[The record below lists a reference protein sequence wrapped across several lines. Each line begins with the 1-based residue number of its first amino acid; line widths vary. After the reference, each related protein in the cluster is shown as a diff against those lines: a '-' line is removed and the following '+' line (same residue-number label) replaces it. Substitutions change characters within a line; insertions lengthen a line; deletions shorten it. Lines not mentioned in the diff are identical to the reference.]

1 MSNSEVNDLLTVAE
15 SALFLRLRPSTIRA
29 WILRRRIPYV
39 KLGGRV
45 CMRRADLEALIAQ
58 CVVPASPNPNCDAL
72 KTAGSSP
79 PSGATGSPYP
89 TSSAA
94 RGDMR

>member
-1 MSNSEVNDLLTVAE
+1 MNNLGVNDLLTVTE

-45 CMRRADLEALIAQ
+45 CVRRADLEALIAAS
-58 CVVPASPNPNCDAL
+58 VVPVISNAPCDAY
-72 KTAGSSP
+72 KTAGSGSSP
-79 PSGATGSPYP
+79 PADNSLHPLQGGAK
-89 TSSAA
+89 
-94 RGDMR
+94 